1 MYVRFVTTGTDHF
14 ANFKANI
21 KINDC
26 GGTYYIPYMQELKL
40 PNYPN
45 NYTDNMECNIY
56 LRAYSASNYYEMNI
70 TSMDIPANSDCTA
83 GDYIE
88 FREESA
94 TGELIG
100 RYCGSINE
108 NNTISFNSKGSVVY
122 ITFKSDTSRTGRGLK
137 LSVRTLWSSK

>member
-1 MYVRFVTTGTDHF
+1 
-14 ANFKANI
+14 
-21 KINDC
+21 
-26 GGTYYIPYMQELKL
+26 MQELKL

-88 FREESA
+88 FREESV